1 MTFQEAQQALCRKLD
16 ISYADIAYNGLFTLT
31 DIKEFVN
38 TGARIA
44 WDYKPWDFAEFAKTG
59 TLTQTDI
66 TNGYVA
72 FPQDL
77 NASSIQTLVVGGKL
91 WNTKLSHADYLAFKE
106 NEPNSTEKVWCEW
119 NNIIFFNVNAVSS
132 GQTIDVYGKRN
143 FQELSADAD
152 LMPFSPNVDAQGN
165 SGNDAIIF
173 LAYAEALG
181 SDKKKN
187 PTQAQAERATGLGI
201 LESLFKTLS
210 AGRSREQNVYTPM
223 FEVPDFFG
231 KRRRTNNGTFSI

>member
-16 ISYADIAYNGLFTLT
+16 ISYADIAYNGLFSLT

-59 TLTQTDI
+59 TLTPTEI
-66 TNGYVA
+66 ANGYLS

-77 NASSIQTLVVGGKL
+77 NASSIQTFVVNGEL
-91 WNTKLSHADYLAFKE
+91 WNNKLSHADYLAFKQKD
-106 NEPNSTEKVWCEW
+106 PTSTEKVWCEW
-119 NNIIFFNVNAVSS
+119 NNIIFFNVNAASS
-132 GQTIDVYGKRN
+132 GQTIDVYGKQN
-143 FQELSADAD
+143 FQERSADAD
-152 LMPFSPNVDAQGN
+152 LMPFSLNVDSQGN
-165 SGNDAIIF
+165 SGNDAVIF

-181 SDKKKN
+181 SEKKKN
-187 PTQAQAERATGLGI
+187 PTQAQAERATGISI

-210 AGRSREQNVYTPM
+210 AGRTREQNPYTPM

-231 KRRRTNNGTFSI
+231 NGAQTDNGKFRI